1 MLAQTT
7 EEIDATMLARP
18 EFLDVVRLT
27 PLISIDLIVV
37 DDQGRVLL
45 GRRVNRPALGAWFV
59 PGGRIHKDESLS
71 GAFSRIAR
79 EELGLENQSQNAACF
94 RGVFEHHYD
103 ENFAGAADISTHY
116 IVLGYMLVL
125 RETARIGRFEQHS
138 DYVWM
143 TPSELLACSDV
154 HENTKAYFR

>member
-1 MLAQTT
+1 
-7 EEIDATMLARP
+7 
-18 EFLDVVRLT
+18 
-27 PLISIDLIVV
+27 
-37 DDQGRVLL
+37 
-45 GRRVNRPALGAWFV
+45 V
-59 PGGRIHKDESLS
+59 PGGRIRKDESLN
-71 GAFSRIAR
+71 GAFSRIVL
-79 EELGLENQSQNAACF
+79 EELGLENVSQNTACF

-125 RETARIGRFEQHS
+125 RETGRIGRFEQHS

-143 TPSELLACSDV
+143 TPSELLACADV

>member
-1 MLAQTT
+1 
-7 EEIDATMLARP
+7 MLARP

-37 DDQGRVLL
+37 DDRARVLL

-59 PGGRIHKDESLS
+59 PGGRIHKDESLG
-71 GAFSRIAR
+71 GAFSRIVR
-79 EELGLENQSQNAACF
+79 EELGLENQTQNTACF

-116 IVLGYMLVL
+116 IVLGYMLML
-125 RETARIGRFEQHS
+125 REAAPIGRFEQHS

-143 TPSELLACSDV
+143 TPPELLACADV

>member
-1 MLAQTT
+1 MN
-7 EEIDATMLARP
+7 ETMLARP

-37 DDQGRVLL
+37 DDRGRVLL
-45 GRRVNRPALGAWFV
+45 GRRVNRPARGTWFV
-59 PGGRIHKDESLS
+59 PGGRIRKDESLN
-71 GAFSRIAR
+71 GAFSRVVR
-79 EELGLENQSQNAACF
+79 EELGLENISQNTACF

-103 ENFAGAADISTHY
+103 DNFAGAADISTHY
-116 IVLGYMLVL
+116 VVLGYMLLL
-125 RETARIGRFEQHS
+125 RDAAPIGRFEQHS

-143 TPSELLACSDV
+143 APSELLACADV

>member
-1 MLAQTT
+1 
-7 EEIDATMLARP
+7 MLARP

-37 DDQGRVLL
+37 DDRGRVLL
-45 GRRVNRPALGAWFV
+45 GRRVNRPARGTWFV
-59 PGGRIHKDESLS
+59 PGGRIHKDESLNC
-71 GAFSRIAR
+71 AFSRIVR
-79 EELGLENQSQNAACF
+79 EEIGLENVAQNTACF

-103 ENFAGAADISTHY
+103 DNFAGAADISTHY
-116 IVLGYMLVL
+116 IVLGYMLMVRDAMPVERL
-125 RETARIGRFEQHS
+125 EQHS

-143 TPSELLACSDV
+143 APSDLLACAEV